1 MKKILFISATSNTNL
16 TLSKQLS
23 RFVDNS
29 LNKIKIINLEEF
41 NLPIYNPSTFSKDK
55 TNNINNIKK
64 LTDIMVSSDAYIICA
79 PEYNGSIPPV
89 LTNIISWLSVM
100 GGDWRLVF
108 NGKVGLLATHSG
120 GGGNN
125 LLQSLRI
132 QLNHLGTLVLPRS
145 IIVNSKIKFDIN
157 SAKEKV
163 KQLIELL

>member
-1 MKKILFISATSNTNL
+1 MKKI
-16 TLSKQLS
+16 
-23 RFVDNS
+23 
-29 LNKIKIINLEEF
+29 IKSEGF
-41 NLPIYNPSTFSKDK
+41 
-55 TNNINNIKK
+55 
-64 LTDIMVSSDAYIICA
+64 IICA

-132 QLNHLGTLVLPRS
+132 QLNHLGILVLPRS
-145 IIVNSKIKFDIN
+145 IIVNNKIQFDIN
-157 SAKEKV
+157 SAEEKV

>member
-1 MKKILFISATSNTNL
+1 MKKLLIISATSRKNLIIAKNLETICTNFNVNNEL
-16 TLSKQLS
+16 
-23 RFVDNS
+23 
-29 LNKIKIINLEEF
+29 INLEEY
-41 NLPIYNPSTFSKDK
+41 NIPLYTPIEQNKSIPVPMESIMKKF
-55 TNNINNIKK
+55 IKA
-64 LTDIMVSSDAYIICA
+64 SGFIICS

-100 GGDWRLVF
+100 GDDWRLVF
-108 NGKVGLLATHSG
+108 NGKVGLIATHSG
-120 GGGNN
+120 SGGNN

-132 QLNHLGTLVLPRS
+132 QLNHLGTLVLPRA

>member
-1 MKKILFISATSNTNL
+1 MKKILIISATSRNNL
-16 TLSKQLS
+16 ILAK
-23 RFVDNS
+23 NI
-29 LNKIKIINLEEF
+29 NKICNNF
-41 NLPIYNPSTFSKDK
+41 
-55 TNNINNIKK
+55 NINTELINIEEY
-64 LTDIMVSSDAYIICA
+64 DIPLYTPIQQDKSIPEEMELIMEKFIKVVGFIICTL
-79 PEYNGSIPPV
+79 EYNGSIPPV

-132 QLNHLGTLVLPRS
+132 QLNHLGILVLPRS
-145 IIVNSKIKFDIN
+145 IIVNNKIQFDIN
-157 SAKEKV
+157 SAEEKV